1 MVSIEFVLFVCFI
14 AFFFFVCVLI
24 GSSTNYNNVLIV
36 GLVFS
41 GVVLVLVGL
50 FVYFYDKVQGGCYLY
65 LRLNDNLRV
74 ICIDDLSLLLL
85 FLTSLIFPLCFL
97 YNLLYVKFA
106 FKYYTFLLIVLEF
119 LIFFCFIVDNLL
131 IFYFL
136 FEALL
141 FPMFLLIGLWGSR
154 GRKIHAAF
162 QFFFFTIAS
171 SILLLIGIS
180 LIYYK
185 GGSLYFDDFKY
196 MWLDERTQLVVGILF
211 FFGFAAKIPV
221 FPLHIWLPEAHVE
234 APTVGSVILAALLLK
249 FGFYGMVRI
258 IFLVCDSNVLLILR
272 PIFLTFCCISLVYS
286 AACAVRQIDL
296 KKIIAYSSV
305 VHMNVALLGFF
316 VSFQGG
322 LVGATYLMIS
332 HGLISGAM
340 FFCVGLL
347 YERFHIRNFMYFG
360 GLVQYMP
367 LFSVF
372 FFIIMFSNM
381 SLPGTCNF
389 IGEILVFISLFCN
402 GFFVMLLGLMSVVL
416 VAVFCLAVL
425 SRIIFYQITG
435 LLYSNLI
442 DLTFV
447 ECLLLFVL
455 IFYIVLFGLMPN
467 LLLGLLDVGFVFRI

>member
-1 MVSIEFVLFVCFI
+1 
-14 AFFFFVCVLI
+14 
-24 GSSTNYNNVLIV
+24 
-36 GLVFS
+36 
-41 GVVLVLVGL
+41 
-50 FVYFYDKVQGGCYLY
+50 
-65 LRLNDNLRV
+65 
-74 ICIDDLSLLLL
+74 
-85 FLTSLIFPLCFL
+85 
-97 YNLLYVKFA
+97 
-106 FKYYTFLLIVLEF
+106 
-119 LIFFCFIVDNLL
+119 
-131 IFYFL
+131 
-136 FEALL
+136 
-141 FPMFLLIGLWGSR
+141 MFLLIGLWGSR

-162 QFFFFTIAS
+162 QFFFFTVAS
-171 SILLLIGIS
+171 SILLLIGIG

-185 GGSLYFDDFKY
+185 GGSLYFDDLKY
-196 MWLDERTQLVVGILF
+196 MWLDEMTQILVGLLF
-211 FFGFAAKIPV
+211 FFGFAAKIPIL
-221 FPLHIWLPEAHVE
+221 PLHIWLPEAHVE
-234 APTVGSVILAALLLK
+234 APTVGSVILASLLLK

-258 IFLVCDSNVLLILR
+258 IFSVCDSNVLLVLR

-286 AACAVRQIDL
+286 AICAVRQIDL

-367 LFSVF
+367 LFSIF

-402 GFFVMLLGLMSVVL
+402 GFFVMLLGLLSVVF
-416 VAVFCLAVL
+416 VAIFCLAVL

-447 ECLLLFVL
+447 ECLLLLVL
-455 IFYIVLFGLMPN
+455 TSYIILFGLVPN
-467 LLLGLLDVGFVFRI
+467 LLLGLLDIGFIFRI